1 MAYPLNK
8 ITYCTAVPKNS
19 LFSMVTRSIL
29 DQPDDVVYCHSFG
42 LPSAEHVSNT
52 GQHTCM

>member
-52 GQHTCM
+52 GQHM